1 MHGHAQMG
9 GLQEGVGWPERLTG
23 NGRFFCRW
31 QGVAFVVPGGPA
43 DPGIKGRKGGGR
55 GWFFRRSRAG
65 LVGRD
70 EEGKQHCEA
79 KGKGNQFEFH
89 GGSIDTGRKSRRQ
102 KQIGNCLT
110 CVAITNRRRFCLIRA
125 FAGLFL
131 LAPRGQLFRKSLIV
145 PRL

>member
-1 MHGHAQMG
+1 MAPHLHLAGEIFCRMHGHAQMG
-9 GLQEGVGWPERLTG
+9 GLKEGVGWPERITG

-70 EEGKQHCEA
+70 EEGKQNCEED
-79 KGKGNQFEFH
+79 GKWNQFEFH
-89 GGSIDTGRKSRRQ
+89 RGSIGEIPAANPGVR
-102 KQIGNCLT
+102 
-110 CVAITNRRRFCLIRA
+110 NRLV
-125 FAGLFL
+125 
-131 LAPRGQLFRKSLIV
+131 IV
-145 PRL
+145 